1 MGKGFSV
8 CAANVCNKVQ
18 SNMYSLGGIFLQRPI
33 SIHFWF
39 LFALVLALAA
49 GLTWFVLEGAE
60 SALLAASA
68 TLIAALP
75 LPYAM
80 SCLLADR
87 AVHRALK
94 KNQAHAA
101 DPNALAL
108 LKDIDTVLL
117 PRRPFLIGE
126 PHIKEL
132 MPEGLSQSDLLALAA
147 SAEQDA
153 SHPYAKIICAIASDR
168 HLRLHRLSAVT
179 ETPHAGVEALLM
191 GQALRVGRLD
201 WLEDEGVK
209 TSAELLTRAD
219 QLALH
224 GLALVGVAL
233 GPRMRGLIAFEEDVS
248 ETAKKPISAFER
260 AGIQTTLLTHGSRR
274 FANATGKALGTSEAR
289 SLTKTDSLVRELQLY
304 KAKGHVVASLVDAMS
319 STADLTIHLTSHTNA
334 APSDA
339 SSQSKKTED
348 AASRLVLPSLAALPA
363 LIAGLQST
371 SRALRSCFRLSL
383 AAFVLLTLPSFGLL
397 HAIGG
402 PFLPPAAAA
411 LGLVIFTIA
420 TIVRFFTKSA

>member
-1 MGKGFSV
+1 
-8 CAANVCNKVQ
+8 
-18 SNMYSLGGIFLQRPI
+18 LQHPI
-33 SIHFWF
+33 PIRFWLLFTPVLSI
-39 LFALVLALAA
+39 AA
-49 GLTWFVLEGAE
+49 GSVWYLLESEE

-68 TLIAALP
+68 TLVAALP
-75 LPYAM
+75 LPYAV
-80 SCLLADR
+80 SCLLADH
-87 AVHRALK
+87 AVRRTLK
-94 KNQAHAA
+94 KNQAHASG
-101 DPNALAL
+101 PNALAL

-132 MPEGLSQSDLLALAA
+132 IPEGLSQSDLLALAA
-147 SAEQDA
+147 SAEQES
-153 SHPYAKIICAIASDR
+153 SHPYAKIICVIASDR
-168 HLRLHRLSAVT
+168 RLRLHRLSAVT

-201 WLEDEGVK
+201 WLEVEGVK

-233 GPRMRGLIAFEEDVS
+233 GPRMRGLIAFEEDIS
-248 ETAKKPISAFER
+248 ETAKKPIAALER

-274 FANATGKALGTSEAR
+274 FANATGKALGMSEAR

-319 STADLTIHLTSHTNA
+319 STADITIHLTSHANA

-363 LIAGLQST
+363 LSAGLQST

-383 AAFVLLTLPSFGLL
+383 AAFVLFTLPAFGLL
-397 HAIGG
+397 HAVGG
-402 PFLPPAAAA
+402 PFLPPVAAA
-411 LGLVIFTIA
+411 LGLVFFTIFVV
-420 TIVRFFTKSA
+420 IIFFKNI